1 MTNMHSFLRIPTFI
15 DMFFKRAFDIVAALF
30 GIILFLPIT
39 PIIVFLVSISSQ
51 GAPFFSQRR
60 VGRSGKLF
68 TCIKFRT
75 MYSKSEHMGS
85 ITTACDSRIT
95 PIGRFLRRFKL
106 DELPQLWNVLTGKMS
121 FVGPRPDV
129 AGYADALT
137 GDDRRI
143 LDLRPG
149 ITGPASLFFRY
160 EEGILAGTENPKE
173 FNDTVI
179 WPLKVKMNLAYL
191 NNWSFWRDIGY
202 IIVTVI
208 PHANRILR
216 LVPESPRSKEQLLL
230 YAERLND
237 AR

>member
-1 MTNMHSFLRIPTFI
+1 MVLKRI
-15 DMFFKRAFDIVAALF
+15 FDICAALI
-30 GIILFLPIT
+30 GNILLLPIT
-39 PIIVFLVSISSQ
+39 PMILLLVTISSR

-60 VGRSGKLF
+60 VGRFGNLF

-75 MYSKSEHMGS
+75 MYADSEHHGS
-85 ITTACDSRIT
+85 ITSSNDTRIT
-95 PIGRFLRRFKL
+95 PIGRLLRRFKL

-129 AGYADALT
+129 PGYADALT
-137 GDDRRI
+137 GDDCV
-143 LDLRPG
+143 LLSLRPG

-160 EEGILAGTENPKE
+160 EEQILADADNPKE

-179 WPLKVKMNLAYL
+179 WPMKVKINREYL
-191 NNWSFWRDIGY
+191 NNWSFWKDIGY